1 MLRQSGASA
10 LALLLAVAS
19 VTAAAAEESYVT
31 DPAHSQPS
39 YEIRHT
45 IFSTQRGDFTKST
58 GKITIDREAKK
69 GSIDVSIDTTSIRSH
84 DPRLDSIL
92 KGEDYFNV
100 AKYPT
105 MTFKSTVMRFDGDR
119 LTGVDGELT
128 MIGVTRPVTLKV
140 ADFQCGEN
148 PFNKKPMLM
157 MLALPPVLA
166 QCSSILGSA
175 HWIVTYIAR
184 TLRSKLNAQ
193 SFGVQS
199 STVP

>member
-1 MLRQSGASA
+1 MPRQSVAYT
-10 LALLLAVAS
+10 LALLLAVATG
-19 VTAAAAEESYVT
+19 TAAAAEESYVT
-31 DPAHSQPS
+31 DPAHSSHRTRSGTRSSRRSAATSPS
-39 YEIRHT
+39 RPA
-45 IFSTQRGDFTKST
+45 
-58 GKITIDREAKK
+58 KITLDREAKK

-105 MTFKSTVMRFDGDR
+105 MTFKSTALRFDGDR

-148 PFNKKPMLM
+148 PFNKKPMCGAEVTTTIKRSDWGM
-157 MLALPPVLA
+157 KVGIGR
-166 QCSSILGSA
+166 SSGDDVKITIPIEA
-175 HWIVTYIAR
+175 YR
-184 TLRSKLNAQ
+184 E
-193 SFGVQS
+193 
-199 STVP
+199 

>member
-1 MLRQSGASA
+1 MPRQSGAFA
-10 LALLLAVAS
+10 FALLLAVA
-19 VTAAAAEESYVT
+19 TGPAAAAEESYVT
-31 DPAHSQPS
+31 DSAHSQPS

-58 GKITIDREAKK
+58 GKITLDREAKK

-105 MTFKSTVMRFDGDR
+105 MTFKSTAMRFDGDR

-128 MIGVTRPVTLKV
+128 MIGVSRPVTLKV
-140 ADFQCGEN
+140 TDFQCGEN
-148 PFNKKPMLM
+148 PFNKKPMCGAEASTTIKRSDWGM
-157 MLALPPVLA
+157 KAGVGR
-166 QCSSILGSA
+166 SSGDDVKITIPIEA
-175 HWIVTYIAR
+175 DR
-184 TLRSKLNAQ
+184 E
-193 SFGVQS
+193 
-199 STVP
+199 

>member
-1 MLRQSGASA
+1 MEEFSMPRQSTAFA
-10 LALLLAVAS
+10 IALLLAVGAGP
-19 VTAAAAEESYVT
+19 ACAAEESYVT

-45 IFSTQRGDFTKST
+45 IFSTQRGDFLKST

-92 KGEDYFNV
+92 KGEDYFND

-105 MTFKSTVMRFDGDR
+105 MTFKSTALRFDGDR
-119 LTGVDGELT
+119 VTSVDGELT

-148 PFNKKPMLM
+148 PFNKKPMCGAEVTTTIKRSEWGM
-157 MLALPPVLA
+157 KTGVGR
-166 QCSSILGSA
+166 SSGDDVKITIPIEA
-175 HWIVTYIAR
+175 YR
-184 TLRSKLNAQ
+184 E
-193 SFGVQS
+193 
-199 STVP
+199 

>member
-1 MLRQSGASA
+1 MPRQSGTFA
-10 LALLLAVAS
+10 LALLLAVAAGA
-19 VTAAAAEESYVT
+19 AAAAEENYVT

-58 GKITIDREAKK
+58 GKITLDREAKK
-69 GSIDVSIDTTSIRSH
+69 GSVDVTIDTTSIRSH

-105 MTFKSTVMRFDGDR
+105 MTFKSTAMRFDGDR
-119 LTGVDGELT
+119 LTGVEGELT
-128 MIGVTRPVTLKV
+128 LIGVTRPVTLKV

-148 PFNKKPMLM
+148 PFNKKPMCGAEVTTTIKRSDWGM
-157 MLALPPVLA
+157 KTGAGR
-166 QCSSILGSA
+166 SSGDDVKITIPIEA
-175 HWIVTYIAR
+175 YR
-184 TLRSKLNAQ
+184 E
-193 SFGVQS
+193 
-199 STVP
+199 